1 MSSPEWVE
9 NKLCSEEYTPVRC
22 ADVLDALSFWR
33 GAPFYAET
41 PLVPLPGA
49 AKALGIG
56 GLYLK
61 DESRRFGLGAFKV
74 MGAGYAMARALGARS
89 WAEAANSAQ
98 RRTFYT
104 ATDGNHGRA
113 VAWCAR
119 RLRQRAVVLMP
130 KGSAEAR
137 RQAIAAEGAE
147 VHVTEVNYDDSVR
160 MARDLACADEN
171 GLLLQDTTLPGY
183 EDVPLDIMRGYSAV
197 AAEAAERLPAPP
209 THVILQAGVG
219 SFAGGTASAL
229 TSLYPHARPTFL
241 VAETAAAP
249 CLMRSAASGRVCT
262 VPGEIDTIMA
272 GLACGESCT
281 LGLEAL
287 LSRARFFAALP
298 DECAS
303 DAMRAL
309 AMPEPG
315 DEAVTAGES
324 GAAGYALLRA
334 VMLSPELAPLRAA
347 AGLNEHSRVL
357 VFNTEGATDPE
368 NYARIVGN
376 FAGHPPSKDV

>member
-9 NKLCSEEYTPVRC
+9 NKLCSEESTPVRC

-147 VHVTEVNYDDSVR
+147 VHVTEFNYDDSVR

-183 EDVPLDIMRGYSAV
+183 ADVPLDIMRGYSAI

-249 CLMRSAASGRVCT
+249 CLMRSAASGCVCT

-272 GLACGESCT
+272 GLACGEPCT

>member
-9 NKLCSEEYTPVRC
+9 NKLCSEEYTPVSC

-137 RQAIAAEGAE
+137 R
-147 VHVTEVNYDDSVR
+147 
-160 MARDLACADEN
+160 
-171 GLLLQDTTLPGY
+171 
-183 EDVPLDIMRGYSAV
+183 
-197 AAEAAERLPAPP
+197 
-209 THVILQAGVG
+209 
-219 SFAGGTASAL
+219 
-229 TSLYPHARPTFL
+229 
-241 VAETAAAP
+241 
-249 CLMRSAASGRVCT
+249 
-262 VPGEIDTIMA
+262 
-272 GLACGESCT
+272 
-281 LGLEAL
+281 
-287 LSRARFFAALP
+287 
-298 DECAS
+298 
-303 DAMRAL
+303 
-309 AMPEPG
+309 
-315 DEAVTAGES
+315 
-324 GAAGYALLRA
+324 
-334 VMLSPELAPLRAA
+334 
-347 AGLNEHSRVL
+347 
-357 VFNTEGATDPE
+357 
-368 NYARIVGN
+368 
-376 FAGHPPSKDV
+376 

>member
-9 NKLCSEEYTPVRC
+9 NKLCSEEYTPVSC

-147 VHVTEVNYDDSVR
+147 VRVTEVNYDDSVR

-183 EDVPLDIMRGYSAV
+183 EDVPLDIMRGYSAI

-219 SFAGGTASAL
+219 GL
-229 TSLYPHARPTFL
+229 
-241 VAETAAAP
+241 
-249 CLMRSAASGRVCT
+249 VCT

-272 GLACGESCT
+272 GLACGEPCT

-298 DECAS
+298 DEDAA

-315 DEAVTAGES
+315 DESVTAGES

>member
-1 MSSPEWVE
+1 
-9 NKLCSEEYTPVRC
+9 
-22 ADVLDALSFWR
+22 
-33 GAPFYAET
+33 
-41 PLVPLPGA
+41 
-49 AKALGIG
+49 
-56 GLYLK
+56 
-61 DESRRFGLGAFKV
+61 
-74 MGAGYAMARALGARS
+74 
-89 WAEAANSAQ
+89 
-98 RRTFYT
+98 
-104 ATDGNHGRA
+104 
-113 VAWCAR
+113 
-119 RLRQRAVVLMP
+119 
-130 KGSAEAR
+130 
-137 RQAIAAEGAE
+137 
-147 VHVTEVNYDDSVR
+147 
-160 MARDLACADEN
+160 
-171 GLLLQDTTLPGY
+171 
-183 EDVPLDIMRGYSAV
+183 
-197 AAEAAERLPAPP
+197 
-209 THVILQAGVG
+209 
-219 SFAGGTASAL
+219 
-229 TSLYPHARPTFL
+229 
-241 VAETAAAP
+241 
-249 CLMRSAASGRVCT
+249 MRSAASGRVCT

-272 GLACGESCT
+272 GLACGEPCT

-303 DAMRAL
+303 DAVRAL